1 VRVAEEQPVRREAQ
15 LRRSF
20 VTIFMVLA
28 IGGTIGSLAYPVFYS
43 YPHRFDAV
51 KAAIADPGPVV
62 STPWGP
68 LSSADRDLVVQV
80 ELDGLWEISAGR
92 QAIDRAPTKAVEEAG
107 DQLVA
112 GHTDLDK
119 RVRTV
124 AGDLAIVLPTQPTA
138 EQQGWLAQLT
148 AAQDGEYRT
157 LFANLLR
164 EEHGRIFQQL
174 AQVRS
179 STRNTLVRDLATVA
193 NRTELGHISALE
205 RTGYVD
211 FDAVARGATASPAA
225 IPTVLPVPS
234 SP

>member
-1 VRVAEEQPVRREAQ
+1 MRRGFGSI
-15 LRRSF
+15 LL
-20 VTIFMVLA
+20 VLA
-28 IGGTIGSLAYPVFYS
+28 IGGTIGSLLYPVFYS

-68 LSSADRDLVVQV
+68 LSAADRDLVVQV
-80 ELDGLWEISAGR
+80 EVDGLWEMSAGK
-92 QAIDRAPTKAVEEAG
+92 QAVDRAPTKAVKEAG
-107 DQLVA
+107 AELVT
-112 GHTDLDK
+112 GHTELDK

-124 AGDLAIVLPTQPTA
+124 ATDLAITLPDRPTA

-148 AAQDGEYRT
+148 AAQDGEYRH

-179 STRNTLVRDLATVA
+179 STRNTLVRDLATFA
-193 NRTELGHISALE
+193 NRTELDHISALE
-205 RTGYVD
+205 KTGYVD
-211 FDAVARGATASPAA
+211 FDTVAHGSTESPAA
-225 IPTVLPVPS
+225 VPTVVPTVVPAPS

>member
-1 VRVAEEQPVRREAQ
+1 M
-15 LRRSF
+15 RRSF
-20 VTIFMVLA
+20 VSLFMVLA

-51 KAAIADPGPVV
+51 KAAIADPGPLV

-68 LSSADRDLVVQV
+68 LSAADRDLVVQV
-80 ELDGLWEISAGR
+80 ELDGLWETSAGR
-92 QAIDRAPTKAVEEAG
+92 QAVEKAPTKEIKDAG
-107 DQLVA
+107 GQLVT
-112 GHTDLDK
+112 GHTALDE

-124 AGDLAIVLPTQPTA
+124 AEDLAITLPTQPTS

-148 AAQDGEYRT
+148 AAQDGEYRQ

-179 STRNTLVRDLATVA
+179 STRNTLVRDLATVT
-193 NRTELGHISALE
+193 NRTELAHISALE
-205 RTGYVD
+205 KTGYVD
-211 FDAVARGATASPAA
+211 FDTVARNATASPAST
-225 IPTVLPVPS
+225 PTVLPAPS
-234 SP
+234 AP